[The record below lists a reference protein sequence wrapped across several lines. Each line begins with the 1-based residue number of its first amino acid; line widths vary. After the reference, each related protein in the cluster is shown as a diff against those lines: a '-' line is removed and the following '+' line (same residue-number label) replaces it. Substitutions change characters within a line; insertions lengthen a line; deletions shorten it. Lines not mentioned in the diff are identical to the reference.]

1 MTNPVVE
8 NAPAANARTEGE
20 NGLAADE
27 DCSKHYEPVVKL
39 EKVETKTGEE
49 DEEVL
54 FKMRSKLFRFSK
66 ELKEWK
72 ERGTGDVRIL
82 EHRESKKVRLL
93 MRREKT
99 LKICMNQYVNPETE
113 LRENVGSDR
122 SWVWHAVDYADEER
136 DEALLAIRFRDSKDA
151 NEFKDAYDKAR
162 EHMAG
167 LRAQPKSAEQKAEP
181 DAEATATENKEQ
193 QSAAGQEG
201 QSEQKESTEKTSS

>member
-8 NAPAANARTEGE
+8 NAPAANAAVEGE
-20 NGLAADE
+20 NGLVADE

-82 EHRESKKVRLL
+82 EHKESKKVRLL

-162 EHMAG
+162 ERMSG
-167 LRAQPKSAEQKAEP
+167 LRTQLEGGEQKAEP
-181 DAEATATENKEQ
+181 DAEAAVTEKKEAEAEAKKEPEQ
-193 QSAAGQEG
+193 Q
-201 QSEQKESTEKTSS
+201 KSTEKSSS